1 MKRIV
6 VSAAVFAAM
15 FTVTY
20 LVLSYFPG
28 AMIKLSAPPEI
39 YFIEN
44 LKKLWFLKTVI
55 SSAVGLIASAVTY
68 KELK

>member
-6 VSAAVFAAM
+6 ISAAVFGAM

-28 AMIKLSAPPEI
+28 TMIKLSAPPEI